1 MRATL
6 ALVAATAGL
15 LLAGCTSNPEPSDTT
30 SETPS
35 ASASVSSSPT
45 STLPAD
51 EQQAFDEV
59 TETVRA
65 YEQMFYDILADPEP
79 SLNDMNEV
87 ATQPQLALDLKNLQ
101 GIVSEGGFSITST
114 GPIVVASAEPASVD
128 LESDPAAVTLVA
140 CVDKSSASGTNPDG
154 SAFTGVRQ
162 EAQYRVVK
170 TTYLPAPG
178 WAVAEVLPPEGFD
191 QPQPC

>member
-1 MRATL
+1 MRRALPVVL
-6 ALVAATAGL
+6 AVL
-15 LLAGCTSNPEPSDTT
+15 LLAGCTSSPEPSETGT
-30 SETPS
+30 STPS
-35 ASASVSSSPT
+35 ASASTSASPT
-45 STLPAD
+45 STLP
-51 EQQAFDEV
+51 ETQQVAFDEA
-59 TETVRA
+59 TEAVRA
-65 YEQMFYDILADPEP
+65 YEQTFYDILADPEP

-101 GIVSEGGFSITST
+101 GIVAEGGFTVTST
-114 GPIVVASAEPASVD
+114 GPVVVASTEPVRFD
-128 LESDPAAVTLVA
+128 LEGDPATVTLVA
-140 CVDKSSASGTNPDG
+140 CVDKSAANGTNPDG

>member
-1 MRATL
+1 MRATV

-15 LLAGCTSNPEPSDTT
+15 LLAGCTSNPEPSETT
-30 SETPS
+30 SGIPS
-35 ASASVSSSPT
+35 ASASVSASPT
-45 STLPAD
+45 STLPAAD
-51 EQQAFDEV
+51 QQAFDDA

-101 GIVSEGGFSITST
+101 GIVSEGGFSITTT
-114 GPIVVASAEPASVD
+114 GPIVVASAEPITVNLD
-128 LESDPAAVTLVA
+128 GDPATVTLVA
-140 CVDKSSASGTNPDG
+140 CVDKSAASGTNPDG
-154 SAFTGVRQ
+154 SSFTGVRQ
-162 EAQYRVVK
+162 KSQYRVVK

-178 WAVAEVLPPEGFD
+178 WAVAEVLPPDGFD